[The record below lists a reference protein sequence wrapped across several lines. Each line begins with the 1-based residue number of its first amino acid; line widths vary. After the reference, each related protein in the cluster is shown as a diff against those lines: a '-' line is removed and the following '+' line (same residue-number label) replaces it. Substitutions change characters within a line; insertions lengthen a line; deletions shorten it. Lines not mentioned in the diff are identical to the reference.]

1 MAFDVIEHLKE
12 VKAEAEKLTLKRLA
26 EAKAAQEKEEVVK
39 PKAPKKESK

>member
-26 EAKAAQEKEEVVK
+26 EAKEAQAKEEPKVVK
-39 PKAPKKESK
+39 PKKESK